1 MDILVVEDN
10 VAVASFL
17 VQSIKKW
24 GFVVE
29 TSNNGKSA
37 LKRLQEK
44 AFDLVLLDL
53 FLPDIQGDALIPEFK
68 QLWPQIGIITITG
81 RNSRELESR
90 VRQQGIL
97 YYFIKPFKLKI
108 LKEILDHVSERVNR

>member
-10 VAVASFL
+10 AAVASFL
-17 VQSIKKW
+17 AQSIKNW
-24 GFVVE
+24 GFGVE

-37 LKRLQEK
+37 LKKMQEK

-53 FLPDIQGDALIPEFK
+53 FLPDIQGDALIPELK
-68 QLWPQIGIITITG
+68 QLWPQIGIITLTG
-81 RNSRELESR
+81 HNSRELESR

-97 YYFIKPFKLKI
+97 YYLIKPFKLKI
-108 LKEILDHVSERVNR
+108 LKEILDHMSGRINR